1 MKAKEYTHKEVFPG
15 KEKSGLRLAVFR
27 ARQGP
32 WRGFPGSSAGK
43 ESACNAGNP
52 GSIPGWERSPGE
64 GIGYPLV
71 FLGLPGGSVS
81 KEPTCKVEDLSSI
94 PGLGRSPEGG
104 HNNLLQ
110 YSCLE
115 NPMDREAWWA
125 IVHSVTRKESEKTG
139 ET

>member
-52 GSIPGWERSPGE
+52 SWIPELGRSPGE
-64 GIGYPLV
+64 RTGYPLQDSWASLEAQMV
-71 FLGLPGGSVS
+71 KKPLAIQEPWVPILGWEDPLEEGMV
-81 KEPTCKVEDLSSI
+81 TCTSI
-94 PGLGRSPEGG
+94 LAWRIPL
-104 HNNLLQ
+104 
-110 YSCLE
+110 
-115 NPMDREAWWA
+115 DREA
-125 IVHSVTRKESEKTG
+125 
-139 ET
+139 